1 MTHPFDAPDGRYT
14 VLVNAG
20 GQHSLWPAGT
30 DVPHGWAPA
39 HGPSDRASC
48 LAYVDAHWR
57 ETAKRV

>member
-1 MTHPFDAPDGRYT
+1 MHGVGRRR
-14 VLVNAG
+14 

-48 LAYVDAHWR
+48 LAYVGAAGGRPRSAYEKFMTD
-57 ETAKRV
+57 T